1 MATRKKGLMHNDQ
14 ARNNCEIGERI
25 IRGSRI
31 FSGVGC
37 SMHVVPSEICP
48 RDGWAVVA
56 NTGTIY
62 VHPTRIGD
70 PEEWAYVFAHCL
82 LHLTFEH
89 FRPEYRQKR
98 QQEWNTACDCY
109 IASFLYDLQLG
120 EPPLELKGLAE
131 DLRAHGYAGRS
142 EERLFSDFCDLGIP
156 ESLQVIGTAG
166 TRSDLRYES
175 LNDLPEWKR
184 SFNWSKKF
192 GEGLVEAISEVIE
205 DAGQHAYYVTGKRLD
220 SPAQRARNWFIG
232 RYPLLGALAA
242 SFEIIEDPLICQR
255 MQISVA
261 AVNMKLKEIYI
272 NPHAGL
278 KDEELRFVMAHEL
291 LHVGLRHDVRCEG
304 RDHYLWN
311 VACDYVIN
319 SWLIEM
325 EVGEMPKIGALYDP
339 SLKSESAEAIYDRI
353 VTDLRLYRKLATMRG
368 IGQSDILDEAE
379 WWKSQEGR
387 DLDDFYRSCLAQGLT
402 LHQDQNRGYLSA
414 GLIEEIQALSQ
425 PPIPWDVRLAQWFDE
440 HFPPLEKV
448 RTYARLSRRQSATP
462 DIPRPLWVA
471 PPDDD
476 NRTFGVL
483 LDTSGSMDRHL
494 LAQALGAIASYSLA
508 REVRQVRVVFCDAA
522 IFDQGYMAPEAI
534 AGSVKVRG
542 RGGTV
547 LQPGVDLLE
556 HAADFPRE
564 GPLLII
570 TDGYCD
576 RLHIKR
582 EHAFLI
588 PRGNRLPFTPRGE
601 VFHIV

>member
-1 MATRKKGLMHNDQ
+1 MATRKKGQVHNDLVQ
-14 ARNNCEIGERI
+14 DNRTLGERI
-25 IRGSRI
+25 MKSSRI
-31 FSGVGC
+31 FSGVGD
-37 SMHVVPSEICP
+37 SIHVAPSEICP
-48 RDGWAVVA
+48 RDGWAVVS
-56 NTGTIY
+56 NTGSIY
-62 VHPTRIGD
+62 VHPTRPGD
-70 PEEWAYVFAHCL
+70 PQEWAYVFAHCI

-89 FRPEYRQKR
+89 FRPDYRQKW

-131 DLRAHGYAGRS
+131 YLRAHNYAGRS
-142 EERLFSDFCDLGIP
+142 EERLFTDFCDFGIP
-156 ESLQVIGTAG
+156 ESLQAIGTAG
-166 TRSDLRYES
+166 TRPDLRHES
-175 LNDLPEWKR
+175 LNDLPAWRK
-184 SFNWSKKF
+184 SIDWSKNF
-192 GEGLVEAISEVIE
+192 GEGLVEAINEVIE
-205 DAGQHAYYVTGKRLD
+205 DAGQNAYYVTGKRLD
-220 SPAQRARNWFIG
+220 SAAQRARNWFIG

-261 AVNMKLKEIYI
+261 AVNVKMKEIYI

-325 EVGEMPKIGALYDP
+325 EVGDMPKIGALYDP
-339 SLKSESAEAIYDRI
+339 ALKSESAEAIYDRI

-368 IGQSDILDEAE
+368 IGQSDILDELE
-379 WWKSQEGR
+379 WWKSLEGR

-471 PPDDD
+471 PPDDE

-556 HAADFPRE
+556 CAADFPRE

-576 RLHIKR
+576 RLRIKR

-588 PRGNRLPFTPRGE
+588 PQGNRLPFTPQGE
-601 VFHIV
+601 VFRIA